1 MGNEAQGQGKS
12 GDGEDRLLQP
22 IWHEV
27 ERPASDGRA
36 GVPAPQPADP
46 QYERLL
52 QSARAVQA
60 LNERLCVDMDVPA
73 HQLARDR
80 LAAFVAKVSAL
91 SGVRPDELVIGSGSD
106 AFVVQ
111 NDAAG
116 RTIAKFDTHDAVNT
130 PVGDSLDGLSAA
142 MRRQAPEHEAL
153 QHGIERLVKAPAL
166 P

>member
-1 MGNEAQGQGKS
+1 MGNEAQGQGSS
-12 GDGEDRLLQP
+12 GDGEGRLLQP
-22 IWHEV
+22 IWYEV
-27 ERPASDGRA
+27 ERPAATGRP
-36 GVPAPQPADP
+36 GESAPQADP
-46 QYERLL
+46 QHERLL
-52 QSARAVQA
+52 QSARAVHA
-60 LNERLCVDMDVPA
+60 LNERLCVDMEVPA

-80 LAAFVAKVSAL
+80 LVAFVAKVSAL

-153 QHGIERLVKAPAL
+153 QHGIDRLVKAPAL